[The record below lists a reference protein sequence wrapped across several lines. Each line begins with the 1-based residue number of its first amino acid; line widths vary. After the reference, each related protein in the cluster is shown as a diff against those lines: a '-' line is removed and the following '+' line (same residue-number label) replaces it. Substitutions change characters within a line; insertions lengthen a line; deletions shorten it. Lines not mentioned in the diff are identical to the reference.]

1 MSKFTEGEWF
11 AKRDGWSTV
20 YVECRIG
27 GGMLQEVAACGPTA
41 NGTDEQEANARL
53 IAAAPDLLEALEAL
67 ADSAPSACCVDFHH
81 KPGDYHDADESCP
94 ALDRYEAACLSAR
107 AAIARARG
115 EA

>member
-41 NGTDEQEANARL
+41 SGQMSKKLT
-53 IAAAPDLLEALEAL
+53 
-67 ADSAPSACCVDFHH
+67 
-81 KPGDYHDADESCP
+81 
-94 ALDRYEAACLSAR
+94 LD
-107 AAIARARG
+107 
-115 EA
+115 

>member
-1 MSKFTEGEWF
+1 MNKHTPGPWIV
-11 AKRDGWSTV
+11 KRSPFEVYNVDHGALTHEICSGNLMIAALYANEDGPDAS
-20 YVECRIG
+20 
-27 GGMLQEVAACGPTA
+27 
-41 NGTDEQEANARL
+41 L

>member
-1 MSKFTEGEWF
+1 MKFPYEPMEVKEQCSVEGIVYF
-11 AKRDGWSTV
+11 MVQTKSSRDGW
-20 YVECRIG
+20 
-27 GGMLQEVAACGPTA
+27 EVADIRPDIPNQRKVA
-41 NGTDEQEANARL
+41 EL
-53 IAAAPDLLEALEAL
+53 FAAAPDLLEALEAL